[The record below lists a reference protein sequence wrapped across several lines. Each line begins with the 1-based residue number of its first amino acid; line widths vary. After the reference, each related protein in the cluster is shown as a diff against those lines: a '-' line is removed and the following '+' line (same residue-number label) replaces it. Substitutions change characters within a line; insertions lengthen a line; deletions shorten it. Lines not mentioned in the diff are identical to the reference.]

1 MSVPSSTSLVL
12 LLSLLLRLRR
22 SSNLDDA
29 NTTVSSSSSAPA
41 LLSDNA
47 TISADRRKHS
57 IISFISEGCLYKNLA
72 GRDIMMVDDVVVVGG
87 GINCDGSGF
96 DVDGDNAG
104 DESMSSPM

>member
-47 TISADRRKHS
+47 TISTDRRKHS
-57 IISFISEGCLYKNLA
+57 IISFISEGCLYKKLA
-72 GRDIMMVDDVVVVGG
+72 GRDIMMVDDVVVGG
-87 GINCDGSGF
+87 VNCDGSGF
-96 DVDGDNAG
+96 DVIGDNEG

>member
-1 MSVPSSTSLVL
+1 MSLVL
-12 LLSLLLRLRR
+12 LLSFLLRRRR

-29 NTTVSSSSSAPA
+29 NAAVSSSSAPA

-57 IISFISEGCLYKNLA
+57 IISFISEGCISKNLA

-96 DVDGDNAG
+96 DVDGDNAEDG
-104 DESMSSPM
+104 SMSLPI